1 MTDQRHALF
10 ARIVGDRLQVE
21 IGGRLGE
28 AEVVAM
34 AEPIA
39 VPALVPPLDEHA
51 AEAVLRRE
59 VDILFGP
66 RGRRAVVRP
75 LGPAPRPADHSPPD
89 AAIFHRLEPTD
100 VAELVRSEER
110 RVGKEWVSTVRS
122 RG

>member
-1 MTDQRHALF
+1 
-10 ARIVGDRLQVE
+10 
-21 IGGRLGE
+21 
-28 AEVVAM
+28 M

-39 VPALVPPLDEHA
+39 VPALVPPLDENA

-89 AAIFHRLEPTD
+89 ADIFHRLEPTD
-100 VAELVRSEER
+100 VAELVGFVEVEFEVRSEER
-110 RVGKEWVSTVRS
+110 CVGEACVRS
-122 RG
+122 FRSRWSPYH

>member
-75 LGPAPRPADHSPPD
+75 LGPAPRP
-89 AAIFHRLEPTD
+89 
-100 VAELVRSEER
+100 RSEAR
-110 RVGKEWVSTVRS
+110 REGQECVSTCRS
-122 RG
+122 RWAPYH